1 MLECARA
8 YTRLPMSRECVCA
21 YAKMWRERDRA
32 TCSFF
37 LDQSGPSAYFL
48 YKIGSF
54 DLVVRDV
61 GNTTEIFNTSVS
73 AFSDAKP
80 LINHHVTSK
89 SIISEHRCIF
99 LGNEHC

>member
-1 MLECARA
+1 MNLSDSE
-8 YTRLPMSRECVCA
+8 TQNIPLLKGVPI
-21 YAKMWRERDRA
+21 
-32 TCSFF
+32 
-37 LDQSGPSAYFL
+37 FL

-54 DLVVRDV
+54 DLVIRDV
-61 GNTTEIFNTSVS
+61 GNTTEIFNSSVS